1 VGIDW
6 VLAYGCKGDLILAY
20 HNFAVP
26 KIAERAFWLQSL
38 LSQIS
43 SHVSP
48 NDIARLCDGAQG
60 GIRTRRALDY
70 FSSVTRVTAV
80 HTLGRLPQAADRAIL
95 PQRIH
100 SWVGREPG
108 ILVLGNAEPQKKQRL
123 NFPEENYAETGRS
136 LTFESVNWWQQ
147 G

>member
-1 VGIDW
+1 VVVIDR
-6 VLAYGCKGDLILAY
+6 VLAHDCKGDLILAY
-20 HNFAVP
+20 HNFAVA

-38 LSQIS
+38 LSQTP

-48 NDIARLCDGAQG
+48 NDIARVLDGAQG

-100 SWVGREPG
+100 IWIGREPG
-108 ILVLGNAEPQKKQRL
+108 ILVLGNAQPQKKQRL
-123 NFPEENYAETGRS
+123 NFPEENLYETRPQPY
-136 LTFESVNWWQQ
+136 LRICK
-147 G
+147 